1 MPVRDEYLDLR
12 GLRFHYRDW
21 GGSGAPVVLLHGLA
35 SNARIW
41 DLTAPLLARRFRV
54 LALDQRGHG
63 LSAKPVLSAVEG
75 PVLSAVEGPDDGYDF
90 PSISGDLAAFIEALG
105 LERPGLVGHSWGG
118 NVALQ
123 FAADYPEAVAWLA
136 LVDGGF
142 LDISA
147 FEGMTW
153 ERVQQ
158 VMAPPPLDGVKLS
171 AFLQGAR
178 SWPDLKEVWSD
189 EVQAIVLANFRID
202 EDETIHPHLTHE
214 NHLKIL
220 RSLWEQK
227 PSELWAGLRCPVLL
241 VPAARQ
247 SADPRSAVWL
257 EAKRKAIAA
266 AQERLPGV
274 RVVWMEDTIH
284 DVPLQRPAALAGAIA
299 GFAAG
304 VRP

>member
-1 MPVRDEYLDLR
+1 MLARDGFVDLR

-21 GGSGAPVVLLHGLA
+21 GGRGTPVVLLHGLA

-54 LALDQRGHG
+54 VALDQRGHG
-63 LSAKPVLSAVEG
+63 LSDK
-75 PVLSAVEGPDDGYDF
+75 PDDGYDF
-90 PSISGDLAAFIEALG
+90 PSISGDLAALIEALG

-123 FAADYPEAVAWLA
+123 FAADHPDAVAWLA

-142 LDISA
+142 LEISA

-153 ERVQQ
+153 ERAQQ
-158 VMAPPPLDGVKLS
+158 LMAPPPLDGMKLS
-171 AFLQGAR
+171 VFLQGAR
-178 SWPDLKEVWSD
+178 SWPDLKDVWSD
-189 EVQAIVLANFRID
+189 EVQAIVLANFQVD
-202 EDETIHPHLTHE
+202 DDETVHPHLSRE

-220 RSLWEQK
+220 RALWEQRA
-227 PSELWAGLRCPVLL
+227 SELWAGLRCPLLL

-247 SADPRSAVWL
+247 SGDPRSAVWM
-257 EAKRKAIAA
+257 EAKRKAIAVA
-266 AQERLPGV
+266 RERLPGL

-284 DVPLQRPAALAGAIA
+284 DIPLQRPAALAGAIIE
-299 GFAAG
+299 FAAG
-304 VRP
+304 AVTA